1 MVTLR
6 GNQALGKSK
15 EERMAKSEDEAMV
28 QLATR
33 IPKSLHRAIK
43 LQCVRGDTSVM
54 EFVIG
59 ALETRLERQKAKKAA

>member
-1 MVTLR
+1 
-6 GNQALGKSK
+6 
-15 EERMAKSEDEAMV
+15 MAKSEDEAMV